1 MGIVVEASVAASHVA
16 AGTMVEVNGRL
27 YAAPKRPTVV
37 IVVDGFDP
45 AYLDHGFANGTLPT
59 MRSFVKD
66 GFVGIANCSIPST
79 TNTNN
84 TSIVT
89 GVPPAVHGINGNY
102 YLDPE
107 TGKEIM
113 ITDASRLR
121 CGTILGALSCAGVQT
136 AVVTA
141 KDKLLKVLAYKMS
154 GMAFSSEYAHK
165 ANLAD
170 NAIENVEALVG
181 RPQPDQ
187 YSADLSLFVLEAG
200 VKILSAFRPDF
211 MYLSTSDY
219 VQHKHAPG
227 EPEADAYHHEVDT
240 IVGNLIVC
248 GATVA
253 ITADHGMNDK
263 SAPDG
268 TPNVVYL
275 EDELN
280 TRFGAGLV
288 RVICPIADPFVRH
301 HGALGSFVRVHLR
314 KPGDIAA
321 MMEFSRGLPGVELVL
336 DKQQVCDR
344 FELPPDREGDFAVFA
359 DRHTV
364 IGARREDHD
373 LRQLA
378 GHRLRSHG
386 GLGEQK
392 VPFLSSRPLNA
403 AYRRRAIDGTLH
415 NYDIFDFALNPSC
428 FRDPSQ
434 PPLAGESRQI
444 SDSQALST
452 KIF

>member
-1 MGIVVEASVAASHVA
+1 VTASSVKAHDAAE
-16 AGTMVEVNGRL
+16 TMVEVNGRR

-45 AYLDHGFANGTLPT
+45 AYLEHGFANGTLPT
-59 MRSFVKD
+59 MKSFKER
-66 GFVGIANCSIPST
+66 GFVGIANCSMPST

-102 YLDPE
+102 YLDAE

-121 CGTILGALSCAGVQT
+121 CGTILGAMSQAGVQT
-136 AVVTA
+136 AVITA

-154 GMAFSSEYAHK
+154 GIGFSSEYAGK

-170 NAIENVEALVG
+170 NGIEKVEELVG
-181 RPQPDQ
+181 QPQPDQ
-187 YSADLSLFVLEAG
+187 YSADLSLFVFDASVQL
-200 VKILSAFRPDF
+200 LSSVRPDL

-227 EPEADAYHHEVDT
+227 EPEADAYHHAVDAS
-240 IVGNLIVC
+240 VAKLLAL

-263 SAPDG
+263 SASDG
-268 TPNVVYL
+268 TANVIYL

-280 TRFGAGLV
+280 SRFGTGAV
-288 RVICPIADPFVRH
+288 RVICPIADPFVKH
-301 HGALGSFVRVHLR
+301 HGGLGSFVRVHLR
-314 KPGDIAA
+314 KPGDISA
-321 MMEFSRGLPGVELVL
+321 MMTFSRTLPGIELVL
-336 DKQQVCDR
+336 DRNQVCSQYD
-344 FELPPDREGDFAVFA
+344 LPLDREGDFAVFS
-359 DRHTV
+359 DRKTV
-364 IGARREDHD
+364 VGARREDHD
-373 LRQLA
+373 LGQLA

-392 VPFLSSRPLNA
+392 VPFLLSRPLNA
-403 AYRRRAIDGTLH
+403 VYCKRAADGPLH
-415 NYDIFDFALNPSC
+415 NYDIFDFALN
-428 FRDPSQ
+428 
-434 PPLAGESRQI
+434 GVG
-444 SDSQALST
+444 
-452 KIF
+452 

>member
-1 MGIVVEASVAASHVA
+1 MTQSIAPSRIS
-16 AGTMVEVNGRL
+16 GTTVEVNGQT

-45 AYLDHGFANGTLPT
+45 AYLEHGIVNGTLPT
-59 MRSFVKD
+59 MKSFKEK
-66 GFVGIANCSIPST
+66 GFMAIADCSMPST

-89 GVPPAVHGINGNY
+89 GVPPVVHGINGNY
-102 YLDPE
+102 YLDSE

-113 ITDASRLR
+113 ITDAKRLR
-121 CGTILGALSCAGVQT
+121 CGTILGALSRVGVKT

-141 KDKLLKVLAYKMS
+141 KDKLLKVLAYEME
-154 GMAFSSEYAHK
+154 GINFSSEYAGK
-165 ANLAD
+165 ATLKENG
-170 NAIENVEALVG
+170 IENVEKLVG
-181 RPQPDQ
+181 RSTPDQ
-187 YSADLSLFVLEAG
+187 YSVDLSLFVFDAG
-200 VKILSAFRPDF
+200 VKLLSTVRPDL

-227 EPEADAYHHEVDT
+227 EPEADAYHHAVDKT
-240 IVGNLIVC
+240 VASLIAL

-263 SAPDG
+263 SASDG
-268 TPNVVYL
+268 TPNVIYL

-280 TRFGAGLV
+280 SRFGEGAV

-314 KPGDIAA
+314 EPGDVQA
-321 MMEFSRGLPGVELVL
+321 MMVFARTLPGVELVL
-336 DKQQVCDR
+336 DKETVCKQ
-344 FELPPDREGDFAVFA
+344 FELPIDREGDFAVFS
-359 DRHTV
+359 DRQTV
-364 IGARREDHD
+364 VGARREDHN
-373 LRQLA
+373 LSQLA

-392 VPFLSSRPLNA
+392 VPFLLSRPINA
-403 AYRRRAIDGTLH
+403 AYQKRAKAGPLH
-415 NYDIFDFALNPSC
+415 NYDIFDFALN
-428 FRDPSQ
+428 
-434 PPLAGESRQI
+434 GIE
-444 SDSQALST
+444 
-452 KIF
+452 

>member
-1 MGIVVEASVAASHVA
+1 MLNNLLAIGVRAVITSNTNANPPAKII
-16 AGTMVEVNGRL
+16 VEVNGRS

-45 AYLDHGFANGTLPT
+45 TYLEHGFGNGTLPT
-59 MRSFVKD
+59 MKSFKKR

-102 YLDPE
+102 YLDAE

-121 CGTILGALSCAGVQT
+121 CGTILGAMSQAGVQT
-136 AVVTA
+136 AVITA

-154 GMAFSSEYAHK
+154 GIGFSSEYAGK

-170 NAIENVEALVG
+170 NGIDKVEKLVG

-187 YSADLSLFVLEAG
+187 YSADLSLFVFDAG
-200 VKILSAFRPDF
+200 VQLLSLVRPDL

-227 EPEADAYHHEVDT
+227 EPEADAYHQAVDAS
-240 IVGNLIVC
+240 VAKLLAL
-248 GATVA
+248 GATVG

-263 SAPDG
+263 SATDG
-268 TPNVVYL
+268 TANVIYL

-280 TRFGAGLV
+280 ARFGAGAV
-288 RVICPIADPFVRH
+288 RVICPIADPFVKH

-314 KPGDIAA
+314 KPGDIPA
-321 MMEFSRGLPGVELVL
+321 MMTFSRTLPGIELVL
-336 DKQQVCDR
+336 DRNQVCAQYD
-344 FELPPDREGDFAVFA
+344 LPLDREGDFAVFS
-359 DRHTV
+359 DRKTV
-364 IGARREDHD
+364 VGARRQDHD
-373 LRQLA
+373 LGQLA

-386 GLGEQK
+386 GLGEQN
-392 VPFLSSRPLNA
+392 VPFLLSRPLNA
-403 AYRRRAIDGTLH
+403 AYRKRAADGPLH
-415 NYDIFDFALNPSC
+415 NYDIFDFVLN
-428 FRDPSQ
+428 
-434 PPLAGESRQI
+434 GVE
-444 SDSQALST
+444 
-452 KIF
+452 

>member
-1 MGIVVEASVAASHVA
+1 VTQSIAPSRIS
-16 AGTMVEVNGRL
+16 GTTVEVNGRT

-37 IVVDGFDP
+37 IIVDGFDP
-45 AYLDHGFANGTLPT
+45 AYLEHGIANGTLPT
-59 MRSFVKD
+59 MKSFKQH
-66 GFVGIANCSIPST
+66 GFMAIADCSMPST

-102 YLDPE
+102 YLDSE

-113 ITDASRLR
+113 ITDAKRLR
-121 CGTILGALSCAGVQT
+121 CGTILGALSHAGVKT

-141 KDKLLKVLAYKMS
+141 KDKLLKVLAYEMK
-154 GMAFSSEYAHK
+154 GINFSSEYAGK
-165 ANLAD
+165 ANLRE
-170 NAIENVEALVG
+170 NGIENVEKLVG
-181 RPQPDQ
+181 RSTPDQ
-187 YSADLSLFVLEAG
+187 YSADLSLFVFDAG
-200 VKILSAFRPDF
+200 VKLLSTVRPDL

-227 EPEADAYHHEVDT
+227 EPEADAYHHAVDKT
-240 IVGNLIVC
+240 VAALIAL

-263 SAPDG
+263 SASDG
-268 TPNVVYL
+268 TPNVIYL

-280 TRFGAGLV
+280 SRFGAGAV

-314 KPGDIAA
+314 KAGNVQA
-321 MMEFSRGLPGVELVL
+321 MMAFARTLPGVELVL
-336 DKQQVCDR
+336 DKEQVCGQ
-344 FELPPDREGDFAVFA
+344 FELPIDREGDFAVFS
-359 DRHTV
+359 DRQTV
-364 IGARREDHD
+364 VGARQEDHN
-373 LRQLA
+373 LSQLA

-392 VPFLSSRPLNA
+392 VPFLLSRPVNA
-403 AYRRRAIDGTLH
+403 EYQKRAKAGPLH
-415 NYDIFDFALNPSC
+415 NYDIFDFALN
-428 FRDPSQ
+428 
-434 PPLAGESRQI
+434 GVE
-444 SDSQALST
+444 
-452 KIF
+452 

>member
-1 MGIVVEASVAASHVA
+1 MSVARTRA
-16 AGTMVEVNGRL
+16 AADAVVEVNGRR

-37 IVVDGFDP
+37 IIVDGFDP
-45 AYLDHGFANGTLPT
+45 AYLEHGIANGTLPT
-59 MRSFVKD
+59 MASFRQH
-66 GFVGIANCSIPST
+66 GFVGTADCSMPST

-89 GVPPAVHGINGNY
+89 GVPPAIHGINGNY
-102 YLDPE
+102 YLDAE

-121 CGTILGALSCAGVQT
+121 CGTILGALSTAGVPT

-141 KDKLLKVLAYKMS
+141 KDKLLKVLAYRME
-154 GMAFSSEYAHK
+154 GIAFSSEYAHK

-170 NAIENVEALVG
+170 NAIADVEALVG
-181 RPQPDQ
+181 RSQPDQ
-187 YSADLSLFVLEAG
+187 YSADLSLFVLDAG
-200 VKILSAFRPDF
+200 VKLLSAFRPSL

-227 EPEADAYHHEVDT
+227 EPEADAYHQAVDT
-240 IVGNLIVC
+240 VIGKLIGL

-263 SAPDG
+263 SAADG

-280 TRFGAGLV
+280 ARFGAGAV
-288 RVICPIADPFVRH
+288 RVICPIADPFVKH

-314 KPGDIAA
+314 KAGDVAA
-321 MMEFSRGLPGVELVL
+321 MMAFSKTLPGVELVL
-336 DKQQVCDR
+336 DKQQVCGQFD
-344 FELPPDREGDFAVFA
+344 LPLDREGDFAVFS

-364 IGARREDHD
+364 VGARREDHD
-373 LRQLA
+373 LSQLA

-392 VPFLSSRPLNA
+392 VPFLISRPLNA
-403 AYRRRAIDGTLH
+403 AYRQRAKAGPLH
-415 NYDIFDFALNPSC
+415 NYDIFDFALN
-428 FRDPSQ
+428 
-434 PPLAGESRQI
+434 GVE
-444 SDSQALST
+444 
-452 KIF
+452 

>member
-1 MGIVVEASVAASHVA
+1 MPVERARRTAVTTVK
-16 AGTMVEVNGRL
+16 VNGRSYKL
-27 YAAPKRPTVV
+27 PARPTVV
-37 IVVDGFDP
+37 IVVYGFDP
-45 AYLDHGFANGTLPT
+45 AYLEHGLANGTLPR
-59 MRSFVKD
+59 MKSFGTE
-66 GFVGIANCSIPST
+66 GFVGIADCSMPST

-121 CGTILGALSCAGVQT
+121 CGTILGAMSDAGVRT

-141 KDKLLKVLAYKMS
+141 KDKLLKVLAHKMS
-154 GMAFSSEYAHK
+154 GIQFSSEYAHK
-165 ANLAD
+165 ANLRD
-170 NAIENVEALVG
+170 NNIDRVEELVG

-187 YSADLSLFVLEAG
+187 YSADLSLFALDAG
-200 VKILSAFRPDF
+200 VKILSSVRPDL

-227 EPEADAYHHEVDT
+227 EPEADAYLRAVDT
-240 IVGNLIVC
+240 IVGNLVDL

-263 SAPDG
+263 SAADG
-268 TPNVVYL
+268 TPKVVYL

-280 TRFGAGLV
+280 SRFGAGSV

-314 KPGDIAA
+314 KPADIPA
-321 MMEFSRGLPGVELVL
+321 MMAFTRTLPAIELVL
-336 DKQQVCDR
+336 DKEQVCKQ
-344 FELPPDREGDFAVFA
+344 FELPADREGDFAVFSA
-359 DRHTV
+359 RDTV
-364 IGARREDHD
+364 VGARREDHN
-373 LRQLA
+373 LNQLA

-392 VPFLSSRPLNA
+392 VPFLLSRPLNA
-403 AYRRRAIDGTLH
+403 GYRERAKSSRIH
-415 NYDIFDFALNPSC
+415 NYDIFDFALNGV
-428 FRDPSQ
+428 
-434 PPLAGESRQI
+434 A
-444 SDSQALST
+444 
-452 KIF
+452 

>member
-1 MGIVVEASVAASHVA
+1 VTLPVEKVRPIAVTA
-16 AGTMVEVNGRL
+16 VEVNGRSYKL
-27 YAAPKRPTVV
+27 PKRPTVV

-45 AYLDHGFANGTLPT
+45 AYLEHGFANGTLPRMKAFET
-59 MRSFVKD
+59 D
-66 GFVGIANCSIPST
+66 GFVGIADCSMPST

-121 CGTILGALSCAGVQT
+121 CGTILGAMSGAGVKT

-154 GMAFSSEYAHK
+154 GIQFSSEYAHK
-165 ANLAD
+165 TNLRD
-170 NAIENVEALVG
+170 NNIDHVEELVG
-181 RPQPDQ
+181 RAQPDQ
-187 YSADLSLFVLEAG
+187 YSADLSLFVLDAG
-200 VKILSAFRPDF
+200 VKILSSVRPDL

-227 EPEADAYHHEVDT
+227 EPEADTYHQAVDT
-240 IVGNLIVC
+240 IVGKLVDL

-253 ITADHGMNDK
+253 VTADHGMNDK
-263 SAPDG
+263 SAADG
-268 TPNVVYL
+268 TPKVVYL

-280 TRFGAGLV
+280 SRFGAGSV

-314 KPGDIAA
+314 KHEDIAA
-321 MMEFSRGLPGVELVL
+321 MMAFARSLLGIELVL
-336 DKQQVCDR
+336 DKQQVCKQFD
-344 FELPPDREGDFAVFA
+344 LPVDREGDFAVFSSR
-359 DRHTV
+359 DTV
-364 IGARREDHD
+364 VGARRQDHD
-373 LRQLA
+373 LSQLA

-392 VPFLSSRPLNA
+392 VPFLLSRSLNAQYRERVKSSR
-403 AYRRRAIDGTLH
+403 LH
-415 NYDIFDFALNPSC
+415 NYDIFDFALNGV
-428 FRDPSQ
+428 
-434 PPLAGESRQI
+434 A
-444 SDSQALST
+444 
-452 KIF
+452 

>member
-1 MGIVVEASVAASHVA
+1 MVASAVKSSPTADT
-16 AGTMVEVNGRL
+16 GVEVNGRN
-27 YAAPKRPTVV
+27 YALPKRPTVV

-45 AYLDHGFANGTLPT
+45 AYLEHGLANGTLPT
-59 MRSFVKD
+59 MKSFQD
-66 GFVGIANCSIPST
+66 NGFVGFADCSMPST

-102 YLDPE
+102 YLDAD

-121 CGTILGALSCAGVQT
+121 CDIILGALSRAGVKT

-141 KDKLLKVLAYKMS
+141 KDKLLKVLAF
-154 GMAFSSEYAHK
+154 GMTGIGFSSEYAKK

-170 NAIENVEALVG
+170 NGIENVEGLVG
-181 RPQPDQ
+181 RSQPDQ
-187 YSADLSLFVLEAG
+187 YSADLSLFVFDAG
-200 VKILSAFRPDF
+200 IKLMASVRPDL

-227 EPEADAYHHEVDT
+227 EPEADAYHQAVDT
-240 IVGNLIVC
+240 SIAQLMAL

-253 ITADHGMNDK
+253 VTADHGMNDK
-263 SAPDG
+263 AAADGSA
-268 TPNVVYL
+268 NVIYL

-280 TRFGAGLV
+280 SRFGAGTV
-288 RVICPIADPFVRH
+288 RVICPIADPFVKH

-314 KPGDIAA
+314 KPADIVP
-321 MMEFSRGLPGVELVL
+321 MMAFARTLPGIELAL
-336 DKQQVCDR
+336 DKEQVCAQFD
-344 FELPPDREGDFAVFA
+344 LPLDREGDFAVFGG
-359 DRHTV
+359 RHTV
-364 IGARREDHD
+364 VGARREDHD
-373 LRQLA
+373 LSQLA

-392 VPFLSSRPLNA
+392 VPFLLSRPLNA
-403 AYRRRAIDGTLH
+403 AYRKRANEQRLH
-415 NYDIFDFALNPSC
+415 NYDIFDFALNGV
-428 FRDPSQ
+428 
-434 PPLAGESRQI
+434 A
-444 SDSQALST
+444 
-452 KIF
+452 

>member
-1 MGIVVEASVAASHVA
+1 LTVLHEHTRPTANQA
-16 AGTMVEVNGRL
+16 VEVNGRV
-27 YAAPKRPTVV
+27 YALPRHPTVIIV
-37 IVVDGFDP
+37 IDGFDP
-45 AYLDHGFANGTLPT
+45 AYLEHGFKNGTLPT
-59 MRSFVKD
+59 MKSFEQA
-66 GFVGIANCSIPST
+66 GFVGFADCSIPST

-102 YLDPE
+102 YLDSE

-121 CGTILGALSCAGVQT
+121 CGTILGALSQAGVRT

-154 GMAFSSEYAHK
+154 GVAFSSEYAGK
-165 ANLAD
+165 ANVAE
-170 NAIENVEALVG
+170 NEIENVEKLVG

-187 YSADLSLFVLEAG
+187 YSADLSLFALDAG
-200 VKILSAFRPDF
+200 VAVMSSSRPDI

-227 EPEADAYHHEVDT
+227 EPEADAYHQAVDA
-240 IVGNLIVC
+240 VVAKLVAL

-263 SAPDG
+263 SKADG
-268 TPNVVYL
+268 SPNVVYL

-280 TRFGAGLV
+280 SRFGSGAV

-301 HGALGSFVRVHLR
+301 HGALGSFVRVHPQ

-321 MMEFSRGLPGVELVL
+321 MMGWVRTLPGVELVL
-336 DKQQVCDR
+336 DKQEVCDR
-344 FELPPDREGDFAVFA
+344 FDLPLDREGDFAAFG
-359 DRHTV
+359 DRNTV
-364 IGARREDHD
+364 IGARRKDHD
-373 LRQLA
+373 LSQLA

-386 GLGEQK
+386 GLHEQR
-392 VPFLSSRPLNA
+392 VPFLLSRPLNA
-403 AYRRRAIDGTLH
+403 RYRARAQTGPLH
-415 NYDIFDFALNPSC
+415 NYDIFDFALN
-428 FRDPSQ
+428 
-434 PPLAGESRQI
+434 GVE
-444 SDSQALST
+444 
-452 KIF
+452 